1 MKNYVLDASVVAK
14 CFVTEDYSEK
24 ALEVINAHAE
34 GHLSLTAPSLLV
46 YEMGNVFWKHPQIE
60 PKKAYEFIEKFFDL
74 QIGLV
79 DIWSDPQLLENA
91 CAISRTRNLTFY
103 DSCYLAMVERD
114 GAKLLTADEY
124 LLTKAPNLVM
134 LLKDF
139 KE

>member
-1 MKNYVLDASVVAK
+1 MKSYVIDASVVAK
-14 CFVTEDYSEK
+14 CFIVEDYSEK
-24 ALEVINAHAE
+24 ALEVINAHVE

-46 YEMGNVFWKHPQIE
+46 YELGNVFWKHPQIRDE
-60 PKKAYEFIEKFFDL
+60 KAYGFIEKLLDF

-79 DIWSDPQLLENA
+79 DIWSDSKLLKNA

-103 DSCYLAMVERD
+103 NSCYLAMVERD

-124 LLTKAPNLVM
+124 LRNKALNLVV
-134 LLKDF
+134 LLRDF